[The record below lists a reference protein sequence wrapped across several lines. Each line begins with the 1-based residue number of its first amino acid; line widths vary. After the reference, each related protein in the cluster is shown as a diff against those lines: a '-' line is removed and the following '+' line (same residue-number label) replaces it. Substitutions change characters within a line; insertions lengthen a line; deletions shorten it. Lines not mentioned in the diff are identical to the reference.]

1 MDTAR
6 AERRSAGDSDAG
18 NSPPRSVAASS
29 ATVAAW
35 TLVSRVT
42 GLARVVVIGAVLG
55 PTFLANTFLAT
66 NTVPNLTFAAVA
78 GPVLGLVLVPSV
90 VDALLRRGDAAGR
103 LHVRRMSA
111 LLIVAAT
118 GVAALLMLAA
128 PALAW
133 VLTLGVPSGQRER
146 AWLVALVLLL
156 LMGPQVVLYTV
167 AALGAAAQQA
177 RHRYALAAAA
187 SATENVGLML
197 TMAVVAVAFGPSVD
211 VGQVSSG
218 LVLVLGL
225 GATLSVALHAAL
237 QVVGAARVGLSVL
250 PTRGWRADPGI
261 RELARRLRGSVV
273 VTLLPAAAYFALLAV
288 VATVPGGVVVLT
300 MAHTV
305 YTVSTAVGARAVT
318 TAVLPGMSAA
328 VSTGDRSRYA
338 GSWRQ
343 ALAYAVTAAL
353 PIGCLLVLFAGPVAN
368 TLAVGELRDDALI
381 DSLTVCI
388 AVLGVSQLVAGVHEV
403 GREARFVDLD
413 VRGPQLA
420 GCAALAVTVGGGV
433 ATLALPAGLPRL
445 AAVCI
450 VVLLS
455 DLVAA
460 GIVVRLV
467 HRAIRPEPIADRQR
481 LGATALAAASML
493 PLLIAG
499 RLLATGEDHPLRDV
513 VVLAPFALLA
523 VAAFA
528 ATLTSL
534 TARRS
539 AAT

>member
-1 MDTAR
+1 MDIAR
-6 AERRSAGDSDAG
+6 AERPTAGDGDAG
-18 NSPPRSVAASS
+18 SSAPRSVAASS

-35 TLVSRVT
+35 TMVSRIT

-90 VDALLRRGDAAGR
+90 VDALLKRGAVAGR
-103 LHVRRMSA
+103 LHMRRMSA
-111 LLIVAAT
+111 LLVTAAT

-133 VLTLGVPSGQRER
+133 VLTLGVPAGQRER
-146 AWLVALVLLL
+146 AWQVALVLLL

-177 RHRYALAAAA
+177 RHRYALAAGA
-187 SATENVGLML
+187 SAVENVGLML
-197 TMAVVAVAFGPSVD
+197 TMAVVAVAYGPSD
-211 VGQVSSG
+211 DLGQVSTG

-225 GATLSVALHAAL
+225 GATLSVALHAAV
-237 QVVGAARVGLSVL
+237 QVVGAARVGL
-250 PTRGWRADPGI
+250 PIRPARGWRADPEI
-261 RELARRLRGSVV
+261 RRLAGRLRGSVL
-273 VTLLPAAAYFALLAV
+273 VTLLPAVAYFALLAV

-328 VSTGDRSRYA
+328 VSAGDRARYA
-338 GSWRQ
+338 ASWRQ

-353 PIGCLLVLFAGPVAN
+353 PILCLLVLFAGPVAN

-381 DSLTVCI
+381 ASLTVCI
-388 AVLGVSQLVAGVHEV
+388 AILGVSQLVAGVHEV

-420 GCAALAVTVGGGV
+420 GWAALAVTVGGGV
-433 ATLALPAGLPRL
+433 LTLLLPAGLPRL
-445 AAVCI
+445 AAVCV
-450 VVLLS
+450 VVLLA
-455 DLVAA
+455 DLVGAA
-460 GIVVRLV
+460 VLVRLV
-467 HRAIRPEPIADRQR
+467 HRAIRPEPVADGRR
-481 LGATALAAASML
+481 LAVTALAAAAML
-493 PLLIAG
+493 PLLVAG
-499 RLLATGEDHPLRDV
+499 RFFTTGEGHPLRDV
-513 VVLAPFALLA
+513 AVLVPFGLLA

-528 ATLTSL
+528 ATLSSL
-534 TARRS
+534 TGRWR